1 MDFIIRLL
9 PSIEVYIGVS
19 YDIILVIVDRLT
31 KYTYF
36 ILYKATLI
44 AKQLGF
50 LVLDRLIR
58 YYRILNVFI
67 IDRDKLF
74 TLAY

>member
-1 MDFIIRLL
+1 MDFITRLPPL
-9 PSIEVYIGVS
+9 IEAYIGVS

-31 KYTYF
+31 KYIHF

-58 YYRILNVFI
+58 YYRIPRVFVT
-67 IDRDKLF
+67 DRDKLF

>member
-1 MDFIIRLL
+1 MDFITRLL
-9 PSIEVYIGVS
+9 LSLEVYIGVS
-19 YDIILVIVDRLT
+19 YDTILVIVDRLT
-31 KYTYF
+31 KYTHF
-36 ILYKATLI
+36 ILYKATLT
-44 AKQLGF
+44 AEQLGF

-58 YYRILNVFI
+58 YHGIPKVFV

>member
-1 MDFIIRLL
+1 MDFITRLP
-9 PSIEVYIGVS
+9 PSIKAYIGVS
-19 YDIILVIVDRLT
+19 YDTILVIVDRLT
-31 KYTYF
+31 KYTHF
-36 ILYKATLI
+36 IPYKVTLT

-58 YYRILNVFI
+58 YYGILKVFV

>member
-1 MDFIIRLL
+1 MDFITRLP
-9 PSIEVYIGVS
+9 PSIEAHIGVS
-19 YDIILVIVDRLT
+19 YDTILVIVDRLT
-31 KYTYF
+31 KYTHF
-36 ILYKATLI
+36 ILCKATLI

-58 YYRILNVFI
+58 YYRIPRVFI
-67 IDRDKLF
+67 TDRDKLF

>member
-19 YDIILVIVDRLT
+19 YDIILVIVDRLI

-36 ILYKATLI
+36 ILCKATLI
-44 AKQLGF
+44 AK
-50 LVLDRLIR
+50 
-58 YYRILNVFI
+58 
-67 IDRDKLF
+67 
-74 TLAY
+74 